1 MRTATGLTL
10 IALGAIL
17 GLAVNASTP
26 GINLHVVGLIIALT
40 GGAGLLLRSRATGW
54 LRRRVVLNSETGE
67 DAPHE
72 HGDRQAPAYLV
83 EDPAVLAA
91 EVLSSAQLAEMA
103 GHDSQQA
110 SGQASSREAAGH
122 QVSEDTAAAGET
134 ASGPAGRR
142 AGGNGEAGIL
152 RRQPEDEAAARRA
165 AARDA
170 AGHAPSAD
178 PGEGG

>member
-54 LRRRVVLNSETGE
+54 LRRRVVLDSEAGE

-91 EVLSSAQLAEMA
+91 EVLSSAQLAEMGRHD
-103 GHDSQQA
+103 GHQA
-110 SGQASSREAAGH
+110 SGHQASGHQDSGHQDSGPEDSGPEDSGHQASNREDSGHQASEDSEEAA
-122 QVSEDTAAAGET
+122 
-134 ASGPAGRR
+134 P
-142 AGGNGEAGIL
+142 GG
-152 RRQPEDEAAARRA
+152 
-165 AARDA
+165 
-170 AGHAPSAD
+170 
-178 PGEGG
+178 

>member
-54 LRRRVVLNSETGE
+54 LRRRVVLDGE
-67 DAPHE
+67 AGEQAPHE
-72 HGDRQAPAYLV
+72 HGDGPQPAYLV

-103 GHDSQQA
+103 GRHGHEA
-110 SGQASSREAAGH
+110 GQDTRQDGAGGEA
-122 QVSEDTAAAGET
+122 D
-134 ASGPAGRR
+134 GRPP
-142 AGGNGEAGIL
+142 GGNGEAGIL

-165 AARDA
+165 AAREA
-170 AGHAPSAD
+170 SGQPPAAD
-178 PGEGG
+178 PGERG